1 MAESLKRAFDVG
13 ADTYDRARRRL
24 IPCFDEFYRAAVEQI
39 PFATDAEFEVLDLG
53 AGTGMLAAFI
63 AFSYPRARIT
73 LVDMSNEML
82 AKARDRFRP
91 GGDRFRFVER
101 DFADM
106 PFDREY
112 GAIVSALSIHH
123 LADETKRTLLRRA
136 QAALRKGGVFINAD
150 QVYGESDE
158 IERRNQETWLKRVR
172 ELGPSEQDLTQ
183 ALERM
188 KFDRTI
194 PADVQLAWLREAGFS
209 DVALAYR
216 NLIFAVYSGRK

>member
-1 MAESLKRAFDVG
+1 MADSVKRAFDIG
-13 ADTYDRARRRL
+13 ANTYDRARRRL

-39 PFATDAEFEVLDLG
+39 PFAAETEFEVLDLG

-82 AKARDRFRP
+82 ARARERFGP
-91 GGDRFRFVER
+91 GGDRFRFIER

-123 LADETKRTLLRRA
+123 LPDETKRALFRRA
-136 QAALRKGGVFINAD
+136 HAALHTGGVFINAD
-150 QVYGESDE
+150 QVYGESDD
-158 IERRNQETWLKRVR
+158 IERRNQATWLKRVR
-172 ELGPSEQDLTQ
+172 ELGPSAQDLSQ

-188 KFDRTI
+188 TFDRTI
-194 PADVQLAWLREAGFS
+194 PTEVQLGWLRDSGFS
-209 DVALAYR
+209 DVALVYR